1 MKLQLVMYVLCF
13 LAVASIGL
21 RAETVGPL
29 FGGTADGVFEI
40 QTTDQPMVGSIT
52 MVSDAQAT
60 MCEKPLCPKSPA
72 PAIAAAAK
80 ATQP

>member
-1 MKLQLVMYVLCF
+1 MKLQLFMYVLCF

-29 FGGTADGVFEI
+29 FGGTADGVFEV

-52 MVSDAQAT
+52 MVNETQTT
-60 MCEKPLCPKSPA
+60 MCEKLHCLNSPA
-72 PAIAAAAK
+72 PAIPAAAK